1 MLESRTSPPSP
12 LDPPYPRFFQIHP
25 FAHPWKRGV
34 STFQAFAP
42 CERVCQ
48 SVPKKSLTLT
58 PWISEK
64 KKILPPSPSF
74 ACNRYPG
81 TKKIQ
86 CKPIL
91 WIQFHGFLL
100 HQRWCF
106 SGTAGWW
113 KQQIMKNHHIW
124 FESWLFCTQLKHQ
137 LSNHQTHKF
146 LKTSPHL
153 QSCFL
158 KEHIARPFLI
168 QTTSKWNRWF
178 FPWCSNAC

>member
-12 LDPPYPRFFQIHP
+12 LDPPYPPFFQIHP
-25 FAHPWKRGV
+25 FAHPWNVETPRFRL
-34 STFQAFAP
+34 SHHASLFAK
-42 CERVCQ
+42 CSQKIADIDIGFLR
-48 SVPKKSLTLT
+48 KKS
-58 PWISEK
+58 SNN
-64 KKILPPSPSF
+64 SPSF
-74 ACNRYPG
+74 AIVTR

-91 WIQFHGFLL
+91 WIQFYGFLL

-113 KQQIMKNHHIW
+113 KQQIMKKHHIW
-124 FESWLFCTQLKHQ
+124 FESRLFCTQLKHQ

-153 QSCFL
+153 QSCFF

>member
-12 LDPPYPRFFQIHP
+12 LDPPYPPFFQIHP
-25 FAHPWKRGV
+25 FAHPDVESPRFRLSDHASV
-34 STFQAFAP
+34 FAK
-42 CERVCQ
+42 VF
-48 SVPKKSLTLT
+48 PKNRWHWLLRFL
-58 PWISEK
+58 

-74 ACNRYPG
+74 ACHRYPG
-81 TKKIQ
+81 TKRIQ